1 MILAEEEARLHR
13 QHYVG
18 TEHLLLGLIH
28 VVESFAVKTLE
39 SLGVSTNDIRD
50 ELDMVVGEVERSP
63 GAHIPM
69 SIRSKKALELAAQ
82 ESELLGHNY
91 VGTEHLLLGLINEG
105 QGVAF
110 KVLAKR
116 GVILIRTRHRV
127 VRLLSGQFTDPDA
140 SLITELDRQV
150 PVPGPVREHERETD
164 APDRETASDHW
175 DRETARLAQT
185 VGRAPLPPRLW
196 DVDSDLAQ
204 VHAAKD
210 EAIDRQDWQRAA
222 ELRLRERDLL
232 ERGAVMTPSAPRIRS
247 DTPAPHLQ
255 PDPGGRLPV
264 GAESSVVMIGT
275 AEYQDPALPD
285 MPAIGRNLADLTDL
299 LADSRYG
306 GFERSRIHTFL
317 NPQHDVAGHLAEIAE
332 ATTDTLLVY
341 YAGHGV
347 VPSDGQLYLCLP
359 TTRSRREMYSS
370 VPYHQIRRALVD
382 SPARKKIV
390 ILDCCF
396 AGRAIEWMAD
406 SNGLAAGQLDVT
418 GTYLLTATSA
428 TRPAHIPEGA
438 RNSAFTAA
446 LLELLRD
453 GAHDSGSMI
462 RIADLYPWLLRT
474 LRGRGLPSPQQ
485 RGSDTI
491 GDLALARNPA
501 WSAGLERGRERTA

>member
-1 MILAEEEARLHR
+1 M
-13 QHYVG
+13 
-18 TEHLLLGLIH
+18 
-28 VVESFAVKTLE
+28 
-39 SLGVSTNDIRD
+39 
-50 ELDMVVGEVERSP
+50 
-63 GAHIPM
+63 
-69 SIRSKKALELAAQ
+69 
-82 ESELLGHNY
+82 
-91 VGTEHLLLGLINEG
+91 
-105 QGVAF
+105 
-110 KVLAKR
+110 
-116 GVILIRTRHRV
+116 
-127 VRLLSGQFTDPDA
+127 
-140 SLITELDRQV
+140 
-150 PVPGPVREHERETD
+150 
-164 APDRETASDHW
+164 
-175 DRETARLAQT
+175 
-185 VGRAPLPPRLW
+185 
-196 DVDSDLAQ
+196 
-204 VHAAKD
+204 HAAKD
-210 EAIDRQDWQRAA
+210 EAIDRQDWGQAA
-222 ELRLRERDLL
+222 ELRVQERELL
-232 ERGAVMTPSAPRIRS
+232 ERWAVLTRRSRKRADVPVPHPR
-247 DTPAPHLQ
+247 A
-255 PDPGGRLPV
+255 DPGGRLPV
-264 GAESSVVMIGT
+264 GAESSVVLIGT

-285 MPAIGRNLADLTDL
+285 MPAIGRNLLDLADL

-306 GFERSRIHTFL
+306 GFERPSIHTFL
-317 NPQHDVAGHLAEIAE
+317 NPQQDVAGHVAEIAE

-453 GAHDSGSMI
+453 GADDSGSMI
-462 RIADLYPWLLRT
+462 RIGDLYPWLLRT

-501 WSAGLERGRERTA
+501 WASGLDRGRERTA